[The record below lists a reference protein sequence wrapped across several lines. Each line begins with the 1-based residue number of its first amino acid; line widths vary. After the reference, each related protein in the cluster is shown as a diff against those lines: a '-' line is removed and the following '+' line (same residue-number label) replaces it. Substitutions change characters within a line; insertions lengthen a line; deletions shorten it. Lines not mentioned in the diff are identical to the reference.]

1 MMTVISRDKI
11 MKDLLKNKSNVT
23 KPLQC
28 HYRSVMDK
36 NHYKLLTIK
45 NIIKTFFFFVT
56 SIKAL
61 AFKYF
66 YTIEISNN
74 PQNFQKF

>member
-1 MMTVISRDKI
+1 MPLQISDGQ
-11 MKDLLKNKSNVT
+11 
-23 KPLQC
+23 KPLQIID
-28 HYRSVMDK
+28 DK
-36 NHYKLLTIK
+36 KYYK
-45 NIIKTFFFFVT
+45 NIFFFVT

-74 PQNFQKF
+74 PPNFSKVLKSKKTE

>member
-45 NIIKTFFFFVT
+45 NIIKTFFFCN
-56 SIKAL
+56 
-61 AFKYF
+61 F
-66 YTIEISNN
+66 YKSSC
-74 PQNFQKF
+74 F